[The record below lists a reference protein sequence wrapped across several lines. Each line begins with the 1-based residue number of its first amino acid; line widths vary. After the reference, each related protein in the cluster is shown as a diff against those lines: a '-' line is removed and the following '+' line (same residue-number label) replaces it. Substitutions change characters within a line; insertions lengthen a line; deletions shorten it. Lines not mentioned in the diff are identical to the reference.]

1 MPTSAEAAR
10 LPYREAIDY
19 FRQKVNVPSR
29 HWTTLMDE
37 AHARGFAVAGAADK
51 ALIEDFRAAVDK
63 AISQGTGFKA
73 FQKDFDAI
81 VAKHGWVHHGHPQWR
96 ARVIY
101 ETNMSTAAAAG
112 RYAQAT
118 QPEVLRAFPYWEWY
132 HTPVEHPRPQH
143 VAWSGMVLRADD
155 PFWDTHYPP
164 CGWGCRCIVMSLS
177 EGDLRRR
184 GKSGP
189 DASPKIEWRDY
200 INKTT
205 GVVTKVPTGV
215 DPGFVGNPGKIWKEG
230 AKAPVKDATLVPV
243 TTPTDAQA
251 VIKKARGFSSEQ
263 AVDQIFTKIYQ
274 AWADSGTDAERDAL
288 ATYKGTLGIQ
298 MNNGLRGI
306 NPNPVLED
314 EAKELEKFLA
324 RARSPFDLKVWRG
337 VRQPELRMLG
347 EMNVGD
353 SVVYKGFISTA
364 LIKERTVEFVGR
376 DQVVIR
382 LIVPAGTKGAAY
394 VHPFP
399 QPGFPQA
406 EFLLNAGTRLRM
418 IEKTDTLW
426 TLCVESDDADGGG
439 ENDPR

>member
-73 FQKDFDAI
+73 FQKDFDSI

-143 VAWSGMVLRADD
+143 VAWNGLVLRADD

-189 DASPKIEWRDY
+189 DASPKIEWREY
-200 INKTT
+200 VNKTT

-230 AKAPVKDATLVPV
+230 AKVPMGAPRLVAVQPKKS
-243 TTPTDAQA
+243 PADLPIKRFRSAQA
-251 VIKKARGFSSEQ
+251 AENALKPAMESWGASLTHLE
-263 AVDQIFTKIYQ
+263 AT
-274 AWADSGTDAERDAL
+274 ALDAYKGNFGVAMNRAL
-288 ATYKGTLGIQ
+288 ADENADPVVRDMALTLK
-298 MNNGLRGI
+298 N
-306 NPNPVLED
+306 
-314 EAKELEKFLA
+314 ALA
-324 RARSPFDLKVWRG
+324 RASLPDRMELWRAVDG
-337 VRQPELRMLG
+337 AELRQLLALKLD
-347 EMNVGD
+347 ET
-353 SVVYKGFISTA
+353 STRKSFISTSV
-364 LIKERTVEFVGR
+364 LR
-376 DQVVIR
+376 DVAQKLAGADGVVIR
-382 LIVPAGTKGAAY
+382 IIAPAHLKGVGY
-394 VHPFP
+394 IHPFP
-399 QPGFPQA
+399 RYRYPQA
-406 EFLLNAGTRLRM
+406 EVLLNAELAWS
-418 IEKTDTLW
+418 IVETDKEITLLLKGD
-426 TLCVESDDADGGG
+426 TAHGD
-439 ENDPR
+439 